1 MRETTDIL
9 FSGAGRAA
17 AELRGVDWDE
27 NSLGPPEHWPAALK
41 IAVQMMLASEF
52 PKCLFWG
59 QDMISLHND
68 GFRMILG
75 EKPPA
80 QGRPMREVWPEVY
93 DEVEPMGRRALAGEA
108 VFIEDLPLM
117 INRHGTPEQAYFTF
131 CYSPIRD
138 ETGAIAGFIDT
149 VIETTPRVLAERELA
164 IRNAELTHRIKN
176 TFSIISVIARQTL
189 KGAPDLASAWETLS
203 QRLGALADTHGVL
216 SAGQHLAAPMDE
228 VVQAALRPHRTGEGR
243 FRLTGGPVQLRE
255 QQALALSLAVNELA
269 TNAIKH
275 GALSADGGRVDVSWT
290 EEETPSGAVVHFSW
304 TEHGGPVVAPP
315 THRSFG
321 MRLIEDIV
329 PQDFGGS
336 ARLEFAPEGLT
347 YRLSGTHGPKA

>member
-17 AELRGVDWDE
+17 AELRAVAWDA
-27 NSLGPPEHWPAALK
+27 NPLGPPEDWPAALK

-59 QDMISLHND
+59 PDMISLHND
-68 GFRMILG
+68 AFRMILG
-75 EKPPA
+75 EKPTA
-80 QGRPMREVWPEVY
+80 QGRPLREVWAEVY
-93 DEVEPMGRRALAGEA
+93 DEVEPLARRALSGEA
-108 VFIEDLPLM
+108 VFLEDLPLL
-117 INRHGTPEQAYFTF
+117 INRRGAPEQAYFTF
-131 CYSPIRD
+131 CYSPLRD
-138 ETGAIAGFIDT
+138 ETGAVAGFIDT
-149 VIETTPRVLAERELA
+149 VIETTPRVIAERELGL
-164 IRNAELTHRIKN
+164 RNAELTHRIKN

-189 KGAPDLASAWETLS
+189 KGSRDLNHAWEVLS
-203 QRLGALADTHGVL
+203 LRLGALAETHGVL

-243 FRLTGGPVQLRE
+243 FRLSGGAICLRE

-275 GALSADGGRVDVSWT
+275 GALSVEGGHVDVTWSEDDTGVLFTWT
-290 EEETPSGAVVHFSW
+290 ER
-304 TEHGGPVVAPP
+304 GGPPVLPP

-321 MRLIEDIV
+321 TRLIEEIV
-329 PQDFGGS
+329 PQDFGGT
-336 ARLEFAPEGLT
+336 ALLEFAKEGVR
-347 YRLSGTHGPKA
+347 YRLTGALDARD